1 MKVNA
6 FITPHRSERMAECQ
20 DCFAIN
26 PGTAAAAVS
35 DGVSQSIFPL
45 EWARLLAGFFVRS
58 GPPSD
63 AERRAL
69 CHAWRESVQ
78 DWIVEEKALG
88 HNPWRAES
96 NLAEGLSA
104 GATLCG
110 VVFWDEQT
118 WTCDVLGDSC
128 LLVVGRD
135 GAVGIVSSEQKA
147 FDTSPDYLDSHP
159 LQPGRGRFRHVEG
172 TLKEGECLILVSDPF
187 SEFLSRRGDKAPGR
201 VRELRDVD
209 SHAAFVSLVE
219 RWRADGMH
227 DDDSTAVIIEWDGS
241 DRFNLDRTDDVA
253 ALIAAENELRH
264 E

>member
-1 MKVNA
+1 MKINA

-45 EWARLLAGFFVRS
+45 EWARLLVDFFVRS
-58 GPPSD
+58 GPPSET
-63 AERRAL
+63 ERKAL
-69 CHAWRESVQ
+69 CHEWREAVR

-96 NLAEGLSA
+96 NLAEGFSA

-110 VVFWDEQT
+110 VVFWDEKM

-128 LLVVGRD
+128 LLMVGRD
-135 GAVGIVSSEQKA
+135 GSVEIVSSEQKA
-147 FDTSPDYLDSHP
+147 FDTRPDYLDSHP
-159 LQPGRGRFRHVEG
+159 MQPGRGQFHHVEG
-172 TLKEGECLILVSDPF
+172 FLEEGECLILVSDPF
-187 SEFLSRRGDKAPGR
+187 SEFLSRDTGKASER
-201 VRELRDVD
+201 VRELRNVD
-209 SHAAFVSLVE
+209 NHESFVALVE
-219 RWRADGMH
+219 RWRREGMH
-227 DDDSTAVIIEWDGS
+227 DDDSTVVIIEWDGS
-241 DRFNLDRTDDVA
+241 GVFHLDKTDNVA
-253 ALIAAENELRH
+253 AIIAAEKEQSH